1 MKKTT
6 NGFYPGQKITI
17 RSRAICGEK
26 IGKALETYKAIV
38 IGEFKHFYLIEV
50 VFENGNSFKTSV
62 NKQDVL
68 CGDCKVIK
76 GW

>member
-1 MKKTT
+1 M
-6 NGFYPGQKITI
+6 
-17 RSRAICGEK
+17 
-26 IGKALETYKAIV
+26 

-50 VFENGNSFKTSV
+50 VFENGNSFKASV